1 MISNNSKQ
9 IFACLSLTHA
19 LLLACTAVAE
29 PPSVEVYASA
39 GLTDGAASKG
49 ETVFRSEASTCTKC
63 HAVGGKQRGAGPD
76 LYGIGDKY
84 SREQLVQAVL
94 YPNASLLPDYATTI
108 VLKSDGTTEQGVLRK
123 RTADAIQLQTAEG
136 KLIEI
141 PDSEVEETKKGDKSL
156 MPEDLHKQ
164 LTVEQF
170 RDLIE
175 YLGTLKLPKL
185 DSKTGLAIAD
195 DIPQLTEPIKL
206 VPFVSESM
214 DFDLPVWFSQVPGTE
229 NQFFVIEQRTD
240 RIWRLVKSPNGD
252 RKSLFLDLSYEVSEG
267 QFEGLVCLA
276 THPNFQKNGLY
287 YLNHN
292 TRGPKNEFGTVIVE
306 RQADVKLMRDT
317 GRATRQL
324 LEIPQNT
331 DVHPGGMIGFGP
343 DNYLYVST
351 GDGGPQ
357 KDPEGRAQNLS
368 ILSGSLLRIDVD
380 GRSPGLEYAIPS
392 DNPYANAKDSSIRR
406 EVWAH
411 GFRNLWRFSW
421 DPLTKDMWIGDVGQN
436 SYEEITI
443 AQKGENHGWN
453 IYEGFSEHSKQ
464 YRRDGTTYI
473 SPVFAYPRNLGVS
486 VTGGYVY
493 RGKRSPSFYGVY
505 IFADYESKR
514 IWGLTQSKRKLLK
527 IREIGRSEQRIASFG
542 EDHAGE
548 LYAVGYEGMIYRID
562 LDEAVFE

>member
-1 MISNNSKQ
+1 MISSNNSIQ
-9 IFACLSLTHA
+9 IVVHASVILA
-19 LLLACTAVAE
+19 LLLTCTAVAD
-29 PPSVEVYASA
+29 PPSVDVYESA
-39 GLTDGAASKG
+39 GLTGGEPAKG
-49 ETVFRSEASTCTKC
+49 EVVFRAEASTCSKC

-94 YPNASLLPDYATTI
+94 HPNASLLPDYATTI

-123 RTADAIQLQTAEG
+123 RTADSLQLQTAEG

-141 PDSEVEETKKGDKSL
+141 PNSEVEETTKSDKSL
-156 MPEDLHKQ
+156 MPEGLHKQ
-164 LTVEQF
+164 LEVGQF
-170 RDLIE
+170 RDLIA
-175 YLGTLKLPKL
+175 YLAALKLPKL
-185 DSKTGLAIAD
+185 DVKTGLGIAD
-195 DIPQLTEPIKL
+195 DIPQLSEPIKL

-214 DFDLPVWFSQVPGTE
+214 DFDLPVWFSPVPGTE

-240 RIWRLVKSPNGD
+240 RIWRLVKSPDGD
-252 RKSLFLDLSYEVSEG
+252 LKTLFLDLSHEVSEG
-267 QFEGLVCLA
+267 VFEGLVCLA
-276 THPNFQKNGLY
+276 THPNFLKNGLF

-306 RQADVKLMRDT
+306 RQANVKLMRDS

-368 ILSGSLLRIDVD
+368 ILSGSLLRIDVN
-380 GRSPGLEYAIPS
+380 GRSPGLEYAIPT
-392 DNPYANAKDSSIRR
+392 DNPYANSDDSSIRR

-421 DPLTKDMWIGDVGQN
+421 DPLTQDMWIGDVGQN
-436 SYEEITI
+436 SYEEIMI
-443 AQKGENHGWN
+443 ARKGENHCWN

-464 YRRDGTTYI
+464 YRRDD
-473 SPVFAYPRNLGVS
+473 A
-486 VTGGYVY
+486 
-493 RGKRSPSFYGVY
+493 K
-505 IFADYESKR
+505 
-514 IWGLTQSKRKLLK
+514 
-527 IREIGRSEQRIASFG
+527 
-542 EDHAGE
+542 
-548 LYAVGYEGMIYRID
+548 M
-562 LDEAVFE
+562 